1 MAKKQV
7 RSMRGEVVDFD
18 VEAIKGQIA
27 SRPAPTSVQAR
38 QDFID
43 QKYRRRKKISD
54 QIKNLDA
61 SQVDRK
67 LAETP
72 TEEDKKIDEVVA
84 AKEPAPKKKRTIKR
98 TKKTETTDE

>member
-1 MAKKQV
+1 
-7 RSMRGEVVDFD
+7 MRGEIIDFD

-27 SRPAPTSVQAR
+27 SRPAPSTVKAR

-54 QIKNLDA
+54 QIKSLDV

-72 TEEDKKIDEVVA
+72 TVEDTKIDEVVA
-84 AKEPAPKKKRTIKR
+84 VKEEPKAKRTVKR
-98 TKKTETTDE
+98 KTKTDTKEE